1 MKNWIGLIVLVVMV
15 AGCSA
20 GTSDGSF
27 RAAAGGGVGETLIA
41 LGEQVTQREGM
52 RQTTAQFEAQLNAE
66 KAADFQNTLRLLLGI
81 GGVSGLAALF
91 VWWRLSDAQIKATM
105 PQPVQVL
112 PAPQPAA
119 LLAEPA
125 PRLALPVLPVGLH
138 WDYIDGEWCVVD
150 SVRMEIRP
158 AALLEDRRQFKIVA
172 RGEHDYE

>member
-1 MKNWIGLIVLVVMV
+1 MKNWIGLIVLVVVV

-20 GTSDGSF
+20 RTSDG
-27 RAAAGGGVGETLIA
+27 GEVRTGDGFGATLIA
-41 LGEQVTQREGM
+41 LGEQAVQREGM
-52 RQTTAQFEAQLNAE
+52 RQTTAQFEAQLEAE
-66 KAADFQNTLRLLLGI
+66 KAADGQDTLRLALGI

-91 VWWRLSDAQIKATM
+91 VWWRLRDAQIKASA

-158 AALLEDRRQFKIVA
+158 AALLEDGQSFSLARRN
-172 RGEHDYE
+172 GHEYE